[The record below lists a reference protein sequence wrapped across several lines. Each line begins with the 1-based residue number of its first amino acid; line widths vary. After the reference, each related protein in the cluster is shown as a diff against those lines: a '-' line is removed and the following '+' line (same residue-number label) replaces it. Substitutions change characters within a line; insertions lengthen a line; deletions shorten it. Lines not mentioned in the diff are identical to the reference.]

1 MTSIFAREE
10 IGSLH
15 PLTDEAACR
24 AADIRGPFRKW
35 RLSGSV
41 SCGAF
46 TSINGALNARGTVRI
61 GRYCA
66 FGQDLSLVSGNHRL
80 DMPNTQMWL
89 ARRHGFA
96 VPTETKGP
104 IEIGHNVWIGDKV
117 IVLSGVTVGHGA
129 VIGAG
134 AVVTKTRRA
143 VPDRWRVA
151 RPPDPH
157 ALHAGR
163 RRATARHRMVELARG
178 PDRAQQGLLR
188 DPYRA
193 GSGRRSYPACR
204 SLTGIGASR
213 SCVATSDARTAIAVA
228 T

>member
-1 MTSIFAREE
+1 MTSIFTREE

-134 AVVTKTRRA
+134 AVVTKPVA
-143 VPDRWRVA
+143 PFQIVGGSPA
-151 RPPDPH
+151 RPIRTRFTPGVVAQLLDIAWWNWPEDRIGRNRVFFETHIAPDWDVDLIRLVVP
-157 ALHAGR
+157 
-163 RRATARHRMVELARG
+163 
-178 PDRAQQGLLR
+178 
-188 DPYRA
+188 
-193 GSGRRSYPACR
+193 
-204 SLTGIGASR
+204 
-213 SCVATSDARTAIAVA
+213 
-228 T
+228 

>member
-1 MTSIFAREE
+1 MTSIFTREE

-134 AVVTKTRRA
+134 AVVTKPVAPFQIVGGSPARPIRTRFTPGVVAQLLDIAWWNWPEDRIGRNRVFFETHIA
-143 VPDRWRVA
+143 PDRDVDLIRLVV
-151 RPPDPH
+151 P
-157 ALHAGR
+157 
-163 RRATARHRMVELARG
+163 
-178 PDRAQQGLLR
+178 
-188 DPYRA
+188 
-193 GSGRRSYPACR
+193 
-204 SLTGIGASR
+204 
-213 SCVATSDARTAIAVA
+213 
-228 T
+228 